1 MIARRT
7 RKMSILDLEA
17 PPPDL
22 RDLPRSCHPRLLIG
36 TGGAGQARPRPG
48 LAPEAA
54 LRLHPCRALS
64 SAPVSTSVEK
74 KRCYAKLVV
83 VADREK

>member
-7 RKMSILDLEA
+7 RKMSFLDLEA
-17 PPPDL
+17 LPPDL

-36 TGGAGQARPRPG
+36 TGRAGQTRPQSG
-48 LAPEAA
+48 LAPEAV

-74 KRCYAKLVV
+74 KRCYAKLVA

>member
-1 MIARRT
+1 MNRRQT
-7 RKMSILDLEA
+7 RKMSFHDLEA

-22 RDLPRSCHPRLLIG
+22 RDLAPTCQPRPGRA
-36 TGGAGQARPRPG
+36 TDGAGQARPTPG
-48 LAPEAA
+48 PAPESA

-64 SAPVSTSVEK
+64 SAPASTSVGEQ
-74 KRCYAKLVV
+74 KRYTKLIV